1 MKRVIAIDSAK
12 GIAILMLLLSHCIT
26 GEGYLKIWI
35 FSWHMP
41 IFFIICG
48 LLNQLR
54 NPKGQ
59 PLCQLKPWLKRRLKQ
74 IFVPYF
80 IFGLFYI
87 IFINGLYYISGNKIN
102 LLNECISLITMQG
115 VASMWF
121 LPVFFF
127 SEMFFVFFIAKLSNI
142 LQALFI
148 IITIFLLT
156 QLQYNGEMPTDKI
169 VRLLLKI
176 LVALSFVILG
186 NRIGILFNRHIPFL
200 LLMISLLITSLI
212 SLYNGFVGIG
222 ALLFGNVILFFIT
235 GFFISYSIIMLFKVI
250 SNNVDLSLLNLFGA
264 NSIIILVTNNLF
276 IEVFRLLEYNLF
288 NNFFL
293 ENGFIGGLLMTIILI
308 IPEYYLICLSKGK
321 VGIIFGKVINKT

>member
-1 MKRVIAIDSAK
+1 MKRVTAIDSAK

-54 NPKGQ
+54 NPQGQ
-59 PLCQLKPWLKRRLKQ
+59 PLYQLKPWLKRRIKQ

-87 IFINGLYYISGNKIN
+87 IFTNGLYYISGNKIN

-127 SEMFFVFFIAKLSNI
+127 SEMLFVFFIAKLSNI
-142 LQALFI
+142 LQTLFI
-148 IITIFLLT
+148 IIIIILLT
-156 QLQYNGEMPTDKI
+156 QLQHNGEMPTDKI

-176 LVALSFVILG
+176 SVALSFVILG

-200 LLMISLLITSLI
+200 LLMISLLMSSLI

-235 GFFISYSIIMLFKVI
+235 GFFISYSIIMLFKII
-250 SNNVDLSLLNLFGA
+250 SNKVDLSLLNLFGA

-276 IEVFRLLEYNLF
+276 IEVFRLLEYKLF

-308 IPEYYLICLSKGK
+308 IPEYYLIRLSKGK
-321 VGIIFGKVINKT
+321 IGIIFGKVINKT

>member
-1 MKRVIAIDSAK
+1 MKRVTAIDSAK

-59 PLCQLKPWLKRRLKQ
+59 PLYQLKPWLKRRLKQ

-87 IFINGLYYISGNKIN
+87 IFTNGLYYISGNKIN

-127 SEMFFVFFIAKLSNI
+127 SEMFFVFFISKLSNI

-148 IITIFLLT
+148 I
-156 QLQYNGEMPTDKI
+156 N
-169 VRLLLKI
+169 
-176 LVALSFVILG
+176 
-186 NRIGILFNRHIPFL
+186 
-200 LLMISLLITSLI
+200 TSL
-212 SLYNGFVGIG
+212 N
-222 ALLFGNVILFFIT
+222 
-235 GFFISYSIIMLFKVI
+235 
-250 SNNVDLSLLNLFGA
+250 
-264 NSIIILVTNNLF
+264 
-276 IEVFRLLEYNLF
+276 
-288 NNFFL
+288 
-293 ENGFIGGLLMTIILI
+293 
-308 IPEYYLICLSKGK
+308 
-321 VGIIFGKVINKT
+321 

>member
-1 MKRVIAIDSAK
+1 MKRVTAIDSAK

-59 PLCQLKPWLKRRLKQ
+59 PLYQLKPWLKRRLKQ

-87 IFINGLYYISGNKIN
+87 IFTNGLYYISGNKIN

-127 SEMFFVFFIAKLSNI
+127 SEMLFVFFISKLSNI

-176 LVALSFVILG
+176 SVALSFVILG

-200 LLMISLLITSLI
+200 LLMISLFITSLI

-235 GFFISYSIIMLFKVI
+235 GFFISYSIIMIFKVI
-250 SNNVDLSLLNLFGA
+250 SNNIDLNLLNLFGA

-276 IEVFRLLEYNLF
+276 IEVFRLLEYKLF

-308 IPEYYLICLSKGK
+308 IPEYYLIRLSKGK